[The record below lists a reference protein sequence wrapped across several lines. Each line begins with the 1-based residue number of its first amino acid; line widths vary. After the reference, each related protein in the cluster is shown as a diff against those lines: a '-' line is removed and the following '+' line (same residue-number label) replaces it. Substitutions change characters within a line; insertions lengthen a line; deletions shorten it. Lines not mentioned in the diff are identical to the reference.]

1 MTAQPGTPQFT
12 PATVSGPTDN
22 VTNIATPGFTGT
34 TEANATIEVDIN
46 GVDVA
51 TVTADGTGV
60 WTYTSAQLT
69 DNSYSIAVIATGQ
82 DGIASAASSDFAFA
96 IDTIPPDNPTTLG
109 PFGEIHLSAGST
121 RPTFSWAAVFG
132 ADHYV
137 LSIDGGSPIETQAT
151 SYTPTLLQ
159 SFGHGSHTWQVSVV
173 DQAGNVPAP
182 SNPAPIETFFIDSLD
197 PDTTITQA
205 PNAHSNSASATFNF
219 TGQSNNPGRI
229 AGFDYLLDG
238 SLSLTFVNTGTV
250 TLSGLSEGSHTFK
263 VYAQDQSGAIDTTPA
278 TYTWDVDTIPPAA
291 PSAPDLASAS
301 DSGPLDT
308 DNITRTTTPTFTGS
322 AEDGATVNLYDTD
335 GVTLLGSA
343 VAAGGLWSITTS
355 VLAEGDHTVTATATD
370 AVGNVGVAS
379 AGLTVTIDT
388 TPPAAPAA
396 PALAHDTGT
405 AADKITS
412 DPTISYPTTASGD
425 ALLYSTDGVN
435 FSTTA
440 PTFATDGSEDGS
452 HTVTIEERDAAGNIS
467 DTASLT
473 FMLDTIAPNT
483 PAPVLANDT
492 GASSSDRITSNPAIS
507 YPTPAAGDVLLYK
520 LDAGSFG
527 TTAPT
532 FATDGSAEGSHTVA
546 IEESDTAGNIS
557 GTASLTFTLDTI
569 APNTPAA
576 PVLANDTGA
585 SSSDRVTSNPAI
597 SYPTPAA
604 GDVLLYKLDAGSF
617 GTTAPTF
624 ATDGSKDG
632 SHTVTIEERDTAGN
646 ISGTASLAFMLDTI
660 APNTPAAPVLAN
672 DTGASS
678 SDKITSNPAITY
690 PTPAAGDVLLYK
702 LDAGSFGTTAPT
714 FATDGSADGSHTV
727 TIEERDTAG
736 NIGGTASL
744 TFMLDMIAP
753 VALAGSASGNEDTAV
768 TGTLIASDAGSASL
782 TYSRVVDAAHG
793 NVTVHAD
800 GTFSYTPDADF
811 NGTDSFGF
819 KANDGV
825 LDSNVATVSLT
836 VHPVNDAPVAANGAV
851 NGNEDTVIT
860 GALPANDIDSVS
872 LSYSAV
878 SQPAHGSVTVHT
890 DGTFRYTPNADFNGT
905 DSFSFKAN
913 DGTLDSN
920 AATESLTVSAVNDAP
935 VNTVPGPL
943 SGEGGLDAVIAG
955 LAVHDTDAVSLTTSL
970 HVDHGTLAVG
980 SVGGAT
986 VSGSGTATITLAGSV
1001 AQIDATLGASNN
1013 VIYHSALSFAGI
1025 DHLTM
1030 TSNDGGSSGAGGPL
1044 SDTDVVDINVGSSSA
1059 PPHLAY
1065 SDFHLG

>member
-1 MTAQPGTPQFT
+1 LTAQPGTPQFT
-12 PATVSGPTDN
+12 PATISGPTNN
-22 VTNIATPGFTGT
+22 VTNIVTPGFTGT
-34 TEANATIEVDIN
+34 AEANATVEVDIN

-69 DNSYSIAVIATGQ
+69 DNSYSIAVIATGS
-82 DGIASAASSDFAFA
+82 DGVASAASSDFAFA

-109 PFGEIHLSAGST
+109 PFGEIHLNAGST
-121 RPTFSWAAVFG
+121 QPTFDWAAVFG

-137 LSIDGGSPIETQAT
+137 LTIDGGSPIETQAT

-159 SFGHGSHTWQVSVV
+159 SFGHGPHTWQVSTV
-173 DQAGNVPAP
+173 DRAGNVPAP

-197 PDTTITQA
+197 PDTTITQT

-219 TGQSNNPGRI
+219 TGQSNNPGRVV
-229 AGFDYLLDG
+229 GFDYQLDG

-250 TLSGLSEGSHTFK
+250 TLSGLSEGSHTLK

-278 TYTWDVDTIPPAA
+278 TYSWDVDTIPPAA

-301 DSGPLDT
+301 DSGSLDT

-355 VLAEGDHTVTATATD
+355 VLAKGDHTVTATATD

-405 AADKITS
+405 AGDEITS
-412 DPTISYPTTASGD
+412 DPTISYPTPAS
-425 ALLYSTDGVN
+425 
-435 FSTTA
+435 
-440 PTFATDGSEDGS
+440 
-452 HTVTIEERDAAGNIS
+452 
-467 DTASLT
+467 
-473 FMLDTIAPNT
+473 
-483 PAPVLANDT
+483 
-492 GASSSDRITSNPAIS
+492 
-507 YPTPAAGDVLLYK
+507 GDVLLYK

-546 IEESDTAGNIS
+546 IEERDTAGNIS
-557 GTASLTFTLDTI
+557 GTASLT
-569 APNTPAA
+569 
-576 PVLANDTGA
+576 
-585 SSSDRVTSNPAI
+585 
-597 SYPTPAA
+597 
-604 GDVLLYKLDAGSF
+604 
-617 GTTAPTF
+617 
-624 ATDGSKDG
+624 
-632 SHTVTIEERDTAGN
+632 
-646 ISGTASLAFMLDTI
+646 FMLDTI

-678 SDKITSNPAITY
+678 SDKLTSDPAITY

-702 LDAGSFGTTAPT
+702 LDAGSFGTTAPA
-714 FATDGSADGSHTV
+714 FATDGSANGSHTV

-744 TFMLDMIAP
+744 TFMLDTIAP
-753 VALAGSASGNEDTAV
+753 LALAGSAGGNEDTAV

-782 TYSRVVDAAHG
+782 TYSRVANAAHG

-800 GTFSYTPDADF
+800 GTFSYTPDPDF

-819 KANDGV
+819 KANDGA

-860 GALPANDIDSVS
+860 GALPANDIDSAS
-872 LSYSAV
+872 LSYRAV

-890 DGTFRYTPNADFNGT
+890 DGTFSYTPEADFNGT
-905 DSFSFKAN
+905 DSFGFKAN

-920 AATESLTVSAVNDAP
+920 AATESLTVGAVNDAP

-943 SGEGGLDAVIAG
+943 SVEGGLDAVIAG

-970 HVDHGTLAVG
+970 HVDHGTLAVR
-980 SVGGAT
+980 SVGGAAVTGNGSAT
-986 VSGSGTATITLAGSV
+986 VTLTGSV
-1001 AQIDATLGASNN
+1001 AQIDATLGAANN
-1013 VIYHSALSFAGI
+1013 VIYHSALNFAGA
-1025 DHLTM
+1025 DHLTV
-1030 TSNDGGSSGAGGPL
+1030 TSNDGGSSGAGGPR
-1044 SDTDVVDINVGSSSA
+1044 SDTDIVDINVGSSSA

>member
-12 PATVSGPTDN
+12 TATISGPTNN
-22 VTNIATPGFTGT
+22 VTNIVTPGFTGT
-34 TEANATIEVDIN
+34 TEANATVEVDIN
-46 GVDVA
+46 GVNVG
-51 TVTADGTGV
+51 TVMADGTGV
-60 WTYTSAQLT
+60 WSYTSAQLT
-69 DNSYSIAVIATGQ
+69 DNSYTIAVIATGH
-82 DGIASAASSDFAFA
+82 DGTPSAASSDFAFA

-109 PFGEIHLSAGST
+109 PFGEIHLNAGST
-121 RPTFSWAAVFG
+121 QPTFDWAAVFG

-137 LSIDGGSPIETQAT
+137 LTIDGGSPIETQAT

-159 SFGHGSHTWQVSVV
+159 SFGHGPHTWQVSTV
-173 DQAGNVPAP
+173 DRAGNVPAP

-197 PDTTITQA
+197 PDTTITQT

-229 AGFDYLLDG
+229 VGFDYQLDG

-250 TLSGLSEGSHTFK
+250 TLSGLSEGSHTLK

-343 VAAGGLWSITTS
+343 IAAGGLWSITTS

-405 AADKITS
+405 PGDKLTS
-412 DPTISYPTTASGD
+412 DPTIGYPTPASGD
-425 ALLYSTDGVN
+425 VLLYSTDGVN
-435 FSTTA
+435 FSPTA
-440 PTFATDGSEDGS
+440 PAFATDGSADGS
-452 HTVTIEERDAAGNIS
+452 HTVAIEERDIAGNIGG
-467 DTASLT
+467 TASLT
-473 FMLDTIAPNT
+473 FMLDTTAPNT
-483 PAPVLANDT
+483 PAAPVLANDT
-492 GASSSDRITSNPAIS
+492 GASSSDKLTSNPAIS

-527 TTAPT
+527 TTAPS
-532 FATDGSAEGSHTVA
+532 FATDGSADGSHTVA
-546 IEESDTAGNIS
+546 
-557 GTASLTFTLDTI
+557 
-569 APNTPAA
+569 
-576 PVLANDTGA
+576 
-585 SSSDRVTSNPAI
+585 
-597 SYPTPAA
+597 
-604 GDVLLYKLDAGSF
+604 
-617 GTTAPTF
+617 
-624 ATDGSKDG
+624 
-632 SHTVTIEERDTAGN
+632 IEERDTAGN
-646 ISGTASLAFMLDTI
+646 IGGTASLTFKLDTI
-660 APNTPAAPVLAN
+660 APDTPAAPVLAN

-678 SDKITSNPAITY
+678 SDKLTSNPAITY

-727 TIEERDTAG
+727 TIEARDTAG
-736 NIGGTASL
+736 NIGATASL
-744 TFMLDMIAP
+744 TFMLDTIAP
-753 VALAGSASGNEDTAV
+753 LALAGSASGNEDTAV
-768 TGTLIASDAGSASL
+768 TGTLIALDAGSASL
-782 TYSRVVDAAHG
+782 TYSRAANAAHG

-800 GTFSYTPDADF
+800 GTFSYTPNADF

-819 KANDGV
+819 KANDGA

-851 NGNEDTVIT
+851 NGNEDTVVAGTLTASDIE
-860 GALPANDIDSVS
+860 GAS
-872 LSYSAV
+872 LSYRAV

-890 DGTFRYTPNADFNGT
+890 DGTFSYTPNADFNGT
-905 DSFSFKAN
+905 DSFGFKAN

-920 AATESLTVSAVNDAP
+920 AATESLTVGAVNDAP
-935 VNTVPGPL
+935 VNTVPAPL
-943 SGEGGLDAVIAG
+943 SVEGGLDAVIAG

-980 SVGGAT
+980 SVGGAAVTGNGSAT
-986 VSGSGTATITLAGSV
+986 VTLTGSV
-1001 AQIDATLGASNN
+1001 AQIDATLGVANN
-1013 VIYHSALSFAGI
+1013 VIYHSALDFAGT
-1025 DHLTM
+1025 DRLTI
-1030 TSNDGGSSGAGGPL
+1030 TSNDGGSSGAGGPR
-1044 SDTDVVDINVGSSSA
+1044 SDTDIVDINVGSSSA

>member
-12 PATVSGPTDN
+12 PATISGPTNN
-22 VTNIATPGFTGT
+22 VTNITTPSFTGT
-34 TEANATIEVDIN
+34 AEANATVEVDIN
-46 GVDVA
+46 GVNVA
-51 TVTADGTGV
+51 TVTADGSGV
-60 WTYTSAQLT
+60 WTYTSDHLT
-69 DNSYSIAVIATGQ
+69 DNSYTVAVIATGH
-82 DGIASAASSDFAFA
+82 DGTPSAPSSNFAFA

-109 PFGEIHLSAGST
+109 PFGEIHLNAGST
-121 RPTFSWAAVFG
+121 QPTFDWAAVFG

-151 SYTPTLLQ
+151 TYTPGLLQ
-159 SFGHGSHTWQVSVV
+159 SFGHGAHTWQVSVV
-173 DQAGNVPAP
+173 DKAGNVPAP

-205 PNAHSNSASATFNF
+205 PNAHSNSTSATFNF

-229 AGFDYLLDG
+229 VGFDYLLDG

-301 DSGPLDT
+301 DSGALNT

-343 VAAGGLWSITTS
+343 IAAGGLWSITTS
-355 VLAEGDHTVTATATD
+355 ALSEGDHTVTATATD

-405 AADKITS
+405 PGDKLTS
-412 DPTISYPTTASGD
+412 DPTISYPTPASGD
-425 ALLYSTDGVN
+425 VLLYKLDAGSFG
-435 FSTTA
+435 TTA
-440 PTFATDGSEDGS
+440 PGFAADGSADGS
-452 HTVTIEERDAAGNIS
+452 HTVTIEERDTAGNIS
-467 DTASLT
+467 GTASLT
-473 FMLDTIAPNT
+473 FMLDTIAANT
-483 PAPVLANDT
+483 PAAPVLANDT
-492 GASSSDRITSNPAIS
+492 GASSSDKLTSDPTIS

-527 TTAPT
+527 TTAP
-532 FATDGSAEGSHTVA
+532 A
-546 IEESDTAGNIS
+546 
-557 GTASLTFTLDTI
+557 
-569 APNTPAA
+569 
-576 PVLANDTGA
+576 
-585 SSSDRVTSNPAI
+585 
-597 SYPTPAA
+597 
-604 GDVLLYKLDAGSF
+604 
-617 GTTAPTF
+617 
-624 ATDGSKDG
+624 
-632 SHTVTIEERDTAGN
+632 
-646 ISGTASLAFMLDTI
+646 
-660 APNTPAAPVLAN
+660 
-672 DTGASS
+672 
-678 SDKITSNPAITY
+678 
-690 PTPAAGDVLLYK
+690 
-702 LDAGSFGTTAPT
+702 

-736 NIGGTASL
+736 NISGTASL
-744 TFMLDMIAP
+744 TFMLDTIAP
-753 VALAGSASGNEDTAV
+753 VALAGSADGNEDTAV
-768 TGTLIASDAGSASL
+768 TGTLIASDADSASL
-782 TYSRVVDAAHG
+782 TYSRVANAAHG

-800 GTFSYTPDADF
+800 GTFSYTPNADF
-811 NGTDSFGF
+811 NGSDSFGF

-825 LDSNVATVSLT
+825 LDSNVGTVSLT
-836 VHPVNDAPVAANGAV
+836 VHPVNDAPVATNGSAS
-851 NGNEDTVIT
+851 GNEDTVVAGT
-860 GALPANDIDSVS
+860 LTASDIDSAS

-890 DGTFRYTPNADFNGT
+890 DGTFSYTPNADFNGT

-920 AATESLTVSAVNDAP
+920 AATESLTVNPVNDAPVAAHGSASGNEDAVVTGTVSATDIDSSPASLTYALVGANGGAAHGSVVLNANGTFIYTPAHDFNGADNLSFKASDGTLDSSTATESLSVSAVNDAP
-935 VNTVPGPL
+935 VNTVPGAL
-943 SGEGGLDAVIAG
+943 SVEGGLNAVIAG
-955 LAVHDTDAVSLTTSL
+955 LAVHDIDAVSLTTSL

-980 SVGGAT
+980 STGGAT
-986 VSGSGTATITLAGSV
+986 VTGSGTATVTLTGSV
-1001 AQIDATLGASNN
+1001 AQIDATLGAANN
-1013 VIYHSALSFAGI
+1013 VIYHGALDFAGT
-1025 DHLTM
+1025 DHLTI

-1044 SDTDVVDINVGSSSA
+1044 SDTDIVDINVGSSSA

>member
-1 MTAQPGTPQFT
+1 LTAQPGTPQFT
-12 PATVSGPTDN
+12 PATISGPTNN
-22 VTNIATPGFTGT
+22 VTNIVTPGFTGT
-34 TEANATIEVDIN
+34 AEANATVEVDIN

-69 DNSYSIAVIATGQ
+69 DNSYSIAVIATGL

-121 RPTFSWAAVFG
+121 RPTFSWAGVFG

-137 LSIDGGSPIETQAT
+137 LTIDGGSPIETQAT

-173 DQAGNVPAP
+173 DRAGNVPAP

-219 TGQSNNPGRI
+219 TGQSNNPGRVV
-229 AGFDYLLDG
+229 GFDYQLDG

-278 TYTWDVDTIPPAA
+278 TYSWDVDTIPPAA

-301 DSGPLDT
+301 DSGTFDT

-405 AADKITS
+405 AGDGITS
-412 DPTISYPTTASGD
+412 DPTISYPTPASGD
-425 ALLYSTDGVN
+425 VLLYSTDGVN

-440 PTFATDGSEDGS
+440 PAFAPDGSADRS
-452 HTVTIEERDAAGNIS
+452 HTVTIEERDTAGNIGG
-467 DTASLT
+467 TASLT

-483 PAPVLANDT
+483 SAPVLAHDT
-492 GASSSDRITSNPAIS
+492 GASSSDRITSDPAIS

-546 IEESDTAGNIS
+546 IEERDTAGNIS
-557 GTASLTFTLDTI
+557 GTASLT
-569 APNTPAA
+569 
-576 PVLANDTGA
+576 
-585 SSSDRVTSNPAI
+585 
-597 SYPTPAA
+597 
-604 GDVLLYKLDAGSF
+604 
-617 GTTAPTF
+617 
-624 ATDGSKDG
+624 
-632 SHTVTIEERDTAGN
+632 
-646 ISGTASLAFMLDTI
+646 FMLDTI

-678 SDKITSNPAITY
+678 SDKLTSDPAISY
-690 PTPAAGDVLLYK
+690 PAPAAGDVLLYK
-702 LDAGSFGTTAPT
+702 LDAGSFGTTAPA
-714 FATDGSADGSHTV
+714 FATDGSADGRHTV

-744 TFMLDMIAP
+744 TFMLDTIAP
-753 VALAGSASGNEDTAV
+753 LALAGSAGGNEDTAV

-782 TYSRVVDAAHG
+782 TYSRVANAAHG

-800 GTFSYTPDADF
+800 GTFSYTPDPDF

-819 KANDGV
+819 KANDGA
-825 LDSNVATVSLT
+825 LDSNVATVRLT
-836 VHPVNDAPVAANGAV
+836 VHPVNDAPVATNGAV

-860 GALPANDIDSVS
+860 GALPANDIDSAS
-872 LSYSAV
+872 LSYRAV

-890 DGTFRYTPNADFNGT
+890 DGTFSYTPEADFNGT
-905 DSFSFKAN
+905 DSFGFKAN

-920 AATESLTVSAVNDAP
+920 AATESLTVGAVNDAP

-943 SGEGGLDAVIAG
+943 SVEGGLDAVIAG

-970 HVDHGTLAVG
+970 HVDHGTLAVR
-980 SVGGAT
+980 SVGGAAVTGNGSAT
-986 VSGSGTATITLAGSV
+986 VTLTGSV
-1001 AQIDATLGASNN
+1001 AQIDATLGAANN
-1013 VIYHSALSFAGI
+1013 VIYHSALNFAGA
-1025 DHLTM
+1025 DHLTV
-1030 TSNDGGSSGAGGPL
+1030 TSNDGGSSGAGGPR
-1044 SDTDVVDINVGSSSA
+1044 SDTDIVDINVGSSSA